1 MSRKQDPIVRV
12 VEFFESAGLGVAQ
25 TALALAK
32 AIVKKRTP
40 SQKPVQ
46 RRRRVKKVTTPAAP
60 QPDAAAITLG
70 AKAPEAVQTTAV
82 RARGSAPSAR
92 RRRSTQTVAAA
103 APPAGGKPLDL
114 ALPGLGPSTVGE

>member
-12 VEFFESAGLGVAQ
+12 MEFFESAGLGAAQ

-40 SQKPVQ
+40 SQRVQ
-46 RRRRVKKVTTPAAP
+46 RRRRVKKVTTPSTP
-60 QPDAAAITLG
+60 KPDAAAITLG
-70 AKAPEAVQTTAV
+70 AKAPEAPAAV
-82 RARGSAPSAR
+82 RARGSAPPA
-92 RRRSTQTVAAA
+92 RRRSTQAITTA

>member
-12 VEFFESAGLGVAQ
+12 MEFFETAGLGAAQ

-40 SQKPVQ
+40 SQRVQ
-46 RRRRVKKVTTPAAP
+46 RRRRVKKVTTPK
-60 QPDAAAITLG
+60 PDAAAITLG
-70 AKAPEAVQTTAV
+70 ATKAPEVPATAV
-82 RARGSAPSAR
+82 RARGSAPPAR
-92 RRRSTQTVAAA
+92 RRRTQTIAAA